1 MQTDILLK
9 QLHSSLGELK
19 NAIEKFEKHPSPSTD
34 YAEKLHDSIYKANK
48 LVSAYLVLKEHKD
61 VSPDLNLH
69 LKLMNVPT
77 PEERTTLLEPVKD
90 EVPVKPLE
98 VIKEEVKPVE
108 IKEPVIEKPEL
119 RPDSYRDEAPVKEQ
133 VAEVNQA
140 KKTLPNIVININDKF
155 RFINELFASNA
166 NEYNIAVEQINAV
179 NSPAEMSSYLKGLKS
194 IYNWDD
200 ENEVVKT
207 LYALAQKRFS

>member
-19 NAIEKFEKHPSPSTD
+19 TAIEKFEKHPSPSTE

-69 LKLMNVPT
+69 LKLMNVPS
-77 PEERTTLLEPVKD
+77 PEERTSLVEPVKD
-90 EVPVKPLE
+90 EVPVKPIE
-98 VIKEEVKPVE
+98 VKKEEVKPIEITEPPVE
-108 IKEPVIEKPEL
+108 SPATP
-119 RPDSYRDEAPVKEQ
+119 
-133 VAEVNQA
+133 VAEVKQA
-140 KKTLPNIVININDKF
+140 ARTFPAISININDKF

-179 NSPAEMSSYLKGLKS
+179 NSPAEMTSYLKGLKS
-194 IYNWDD
+194 IYNWDE

-207 LYALAQKRFS
+207 LYSLAQKRFA

>member
-19 NAIEKFEKHPSPSTD
+19 TAIEKFEKHSSPSTD

-77 PEERTTLLEPVKD
+77 PEERTTLVEPVKD
-90 EVPVKPLE
+90 EVPVKPVE
-98 VIKEEVKPVE
+98 VKKEEVKPPEVVE
-108 IKEPVIEKPEL
+108 PILQKPAEP
-119 RPDSYRDEAPVKEQ
+119 
-133 VAEVNQA
+133 VAEVKAPA
-140 KKTLPNIVININDKF
+140 KTVPNIVININDKF

-166 NEYNIAVEQINAV
+166 NEYNIAIEQINAV
-179 NSPAEMSSYLKGLKS
+179 NSPAEMTSYLKGLKS
-194 IYNWDD
+194 IYGWDE
-200 ENEVVKT
+200 ENEVVKK
-207 LYALAQKRFS
+207 LYVLAQKRFS

>member
-19 NAIEKFEKHPSPSTD
+19 TAIEKFEKHPSPSTE

-69 LKLMNVPT
+69 LMLMNVPA
-77 PEERTTLLEPVKD
+77 PEERTTLVEPVKD
-90 EVPVKPLE
+90 EVPVKP
-98 VIKEEVKPVE
+98 VDVKKEEVKPVE
-108 IKEPVIEKPEL
+108 VVEPPAEKRSEP
-119 RPDSYRDEAPVKEQ
+119 
-133 VAEVNQA
+133 VAEVKA
-140 KKTLPNIVININDKF
+140 AAKTLSNIVININDKF

-166 NEYNIAVEQINAV
+166 NEYNIAIEQINAV
-179 NSPAEMSSYLKGLKS
+179 NSPVEMTSYLKGLKS
-194 IYNWDD
+194 IYGWDE
-200 ENEVVKT
+200 ENEVVKK

>member
-19 NAIEKFEKHPSPSTD
+19 TAIEKFEKHPSPSTE

-69 LKLMNVPT
+69 LKLMNVPS
-77 PEERTTLLEPVKD
+77 PEERTSLVEPVKD
-90 EVPVKPLE
+90 EVPVKSIE
-98 VIKEEVKPVE
+98 VKKEEVKPIEITEPPVE
-108 IKEPVIEKPEL
+108 TPATPVVE
-119 RPDSYRDEAPVKEQ
+119 VK
-133 VAEVNQA
+133 QA
-140 KKTLPNIVININDKF
+140 AITFPAISININAKF

-166 NEYNIAVEQINAV
+166 KEYNIAVEQINAV
-179 NSPAEMSSYLKGLKS
+179 NSPAEMTSYLKGLKS
-194 IYNWDD
+194 IYNWDE

-207 LYALAQKRFS
+207 LYSLAQKRFA